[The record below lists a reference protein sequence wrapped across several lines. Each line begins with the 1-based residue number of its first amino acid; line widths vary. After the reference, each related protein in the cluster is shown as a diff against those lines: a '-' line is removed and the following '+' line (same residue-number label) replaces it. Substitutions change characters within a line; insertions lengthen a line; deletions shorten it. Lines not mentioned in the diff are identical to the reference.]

1 TDDNGCNRITSPVT
15 VNPII
20 NPEITS
26 VVQAQNILCHGEET
40 GALNITIDT
49 SLGLAPF
56 VINVYNNT
64 TLTDYGTQTS
74 GLAAG
79 DYTITVTD
87 AKGCTD
93 TWDIE
98 ITEPNPI
105 IVT

>member
-1 TDDNGCNRITSPVT
+1 
-15 VNPII
+15 
-20 NPEITS
+20 
-26 VVQAQNILCHGEET
+26 QNILCHGEET

-105 IVT
+105 IVTYHEVPITCDPLGGISKGSVIID